1 MLFLLG
7 LSFSCAHCVHE
18 GYVSESLTNQKS
30 TELMKKIKEEN
41 KSQYIWAA
49 HVLPLCVEYWVFAY
63 YLSLKQVRRWP
74 TPCPPLEFVLFFS
87 RQDYTSA

>member
-7 LSFSCAHCVHE
+7 LSFSCVHHVHV

-30 TELMKKIKEEN
+30 TELMKQIKGEN
-41 KSQYIWAA
+41 KSQYIWTA

-63 YLSLKQVRRWP
+63 YSCLK
-74 TPCPPLEFVLFFS
+74 TG
-87 RQDYTSA
+87 